1 MEKNMRMKFL
11 KQRITV
17 ILLLVASVCICGSIN
32 EFYVFENDYYFKYLL
47 NTFDRNCL
55 FMLSSKED
63 KSGK

>member
-17 ILLLVASVCICGSIN
+17 ILLFVASVC
-32 EFYVFENDYYFKYLL
+32 
-47 NTFDRNCL
+47 
-55 FMLSSKED
+55 KED

>member
-17 ILLLVASVCICGSIN
+17 ILLFVASVCICGNIN
-32 EFYVFENDYYFKYLL
+32 EFYFFENDYYFKYLL